1 MYHITNFLYIKGKNI
16 YILGICNQQNTSRF
30 TIYPQMLSKKKK
42 PIKGEFKYKHKVFI
56 ESLWISPMFLERF
69 IKIQ

>member
-1 MYHITNFLYIKGKNI
+1 
-16 YILGICNQQNTSRF
+16 
-30 TIYPQMLSKKKK
+30 MLSKKKK